1 MQSDK
6 SAPPVGRPLQQP
18 KSRPNLGQT
27 AVLWAPLSLIVTVF
41 AAIACAYSVR
51 VPLYEAPDEPAH
63 VSYVE
68 SIAFDHKL
76 PAARSTYEAQHP
88 PLYYAIEAVVTRALG
103 LPYAPSRATNP
114 AWENATVTLEDVAHY
129 QHPNEAFPW
138 PRNVWTIQVMRAVTI
153 LFGVTLVILT
163 YFTAK
168 LLFPGRRL
176 LALSATAT
184 AGWVPQFAFI
194 SGTVNNDVPAAAF
207 GALAIYAGLRY
218 FKNSEPLYLIL
229 STVAVG
235 LAALTKSTAA
245 ITGVVP
251 LAAIILTGTSW
262 RDRVR
267 GVTIVCLI
275 PALIAGWFYVR
286 SLVMWGNLFASN
298 DFGVVLHPHGLTD
311 PLYRTIFFDTLFDS
325 YWFTGGW
332 ANIHFLPLTYRLLAI
347 FPALAAGGVI
357 VGLRR
362 SPLDRGQRFGL
373 CVFAVLLVIAV
384 LGVIEYSVVQDYGP
398 QGRYLFAVQSAIAIL
413 LTYGIGTV
421 FSRDGETDHAAML
434 ILPAVLLAM
443 NAWVFLV
450 KLPAVYG

>member
-1 MQSDK
+1 MAFK
-6 SAPPVGRPLQQP
+6 WVPPALV
-18 KSRPNLGQT
+18 
-27 AVLWAPLSLIVTVF
+27 VTIF
-41 AAIACAYSVR
+41 AAIAFAYSVR

-63 VSYVE
+63 VAYVQ

-76 PAARSTYEAQHP
+76 PSATATYEAQHP
-88 PLYYAIEAVVTRALG
+88 PLYYAIEAAVIRALG
-103 LPYAPSRATNP
+103 LPHAAARETNP
-114 AWENATVTLEDVAHY
+114 GWLNATVTLEDVPHF
-129 QHPNEAFPW
+129 QHPDEAFPW
-138 PRNVWTIQVMRAVTI
+138 PRDVWTIQVMRAVTI
-153 LFGVTLVILT
+153 LFGVALVILT
-163 YFTAK
+163 YFTTE

-176 LALSATAT
+176 LALSAAAT

-229 STVAVG
+229 SAVAAG

-251 LAAIILTGTSW
+251 LAAVILTGTSW

-286 SLVMWGNLFASN
+286 SFVMWGNLISSD
-298 DFGVVLHPHGLTD
+298 DFGVVLHPRGLTD
-311 PLYRTIFFDTLFDS
+311 PLYRTIFYDTLFDS
-325 YWFTGGW
+325 YWYTGGW
-332 ANIHFLPLTYRLLAI
+332 ANIHFPTLTYRLLDI
-347 FPALAAGGVI
+347 FPALAAAGVI

-362 SPLDRGQRFGL
+362 SPLDRVQRFGL
-373 CVFAVLLVIAV
+373 CAFAVLLVIAI
-384 LGVIEYSVVQDYGP
+384 LGLIEYSVMQDYGP
-398 QGRYLFAVQSAIAIL
+398 QGRYLFGVQSAIAIL
-413 LTYGIGTV
+413 LTYGIGIV
-421 FSRDGETDHAAML
+421 FSRDGESDHPAML
-434 ILPAVLLAM
+434 VLPAILLLM
-443 NAWVFLV
+443 NAWVLFV